1 MEKIKLD
8 KLQSEIKERVSEL
21 YSMGYKF
28 HLEYLDGGKSGFIFG
43 VRAIEERQSSDSP
56 VNNPP
61 LRLQLKE
68 EQESEHLINP
78 NIPFN
83 VDDSLREEQEYVS
96 SCCTSNAYGNIHE
109 LDGEHYGLCGKCK
122 EHTDFV
128 DINEDYNLE
137 QEELKHKVP
146 DNLKDVIK
154 GKWREKND
162 S

>member
-1 MEKIKLD
+1 MEKMELD

-21 YSMGYKF
+21 YSMGFKF

-43 VRAIEERQSSDSP
+43 IRAIEERQSSDSP

-68 EQESEHLINP
+68 
-78 NIPFN
+78 
-83 VDDSLREEQEYVS
+83 DQEYVS
-96 SCCTSNAYGNIHE
+96 SCCTSKAYGNIHE

-122 EHTDFV
+122 EHTEFV

-146 DNLKDVIK
+146 DNLKDTIK
-154 GKWREKND
+154 GKWRKNE
-162 S
+162 